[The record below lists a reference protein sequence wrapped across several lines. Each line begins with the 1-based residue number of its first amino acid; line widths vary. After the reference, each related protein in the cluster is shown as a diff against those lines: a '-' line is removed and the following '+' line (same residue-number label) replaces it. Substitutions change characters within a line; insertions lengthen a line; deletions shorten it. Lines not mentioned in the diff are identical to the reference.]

1 MLIVYLSGSPKM
13 LTSELL
19 HWGYLAPLYVLPI
32 SLGLWLGTSMGLKF
46 AKKLSNQ
53 ALQYI
58 FAGLLIVL
66 LIKYFIEFIG

>member
-1 MLIVYLSGSPKM
+1 
-13 LTSELL
+13 
-19 HWGYLAPLYVLPI
+19 
-32 SLGLWLGTSMGLKF
+32 MGLKF